1 MKTSVRVMVP
11 IKIVPS
17 MIAAGTSIAEP
28 NTAGGEVA
36 WIAGGTYA
44 IGDLRTSNGSE
55 WRCARAHSGRNTLPE
70 VDAGAGYWNR
80 EGPSDR
86 RAPFDDYSSTKARA
100 TGSIKFVLTPGFING
115 VSVYGPEGAFYSIEV
130 RSAPGGAV
138 IREKHGDLFE
148 QAAGFWELL
157 FSPLPAVE
165 KISLDEIP
173 IAPNAEVT
181 VTVTAPNNGAVA
193 IGDIKV
199 GDWRQLIGDASWGG
213 VEYGARAARK
223 PYTYR
228 EYNPDG
234 TYRQVPRGNARD
246 VNCTV
251 KLDADQA
258 MYADAIL
265 GEIIDVA
272 VPFEASNLPRYG
284 YLNTLGFVSGDI
296 GPDSWGVTS
305 LSLNVKGNI

>member
-1 MKTSVRVMVP
+1 MKTSARVMVP
-11 IKIVPS
+11 VKIVPA
-17 MIAAGTSIAEP
+17 MIAAGTSVAEP
-28 NTAGGEVA
+28 NTANGEVA
-36 WIAGGTYA
+36 WVPSLAYA
-44 IGDLRTSNGSE
+44 VGDLRTSNGSV
-55 WRCARAHSGRNTLPE
+55 WKCARAHSGRTALPE

-80 EGPSDR
+80 NGPTDR
-86 RAPFDDYSSTKARA
+86 QAPFDDYSSTKARS
-100 TGSIKFVLTPGFING
+100 TGEIKFVLTPGFING
-115 VSVYGPEGAFYSIEV
+115 VSVYGPEGAFYSIVV
-130 RSAPGGAV
+130 RNGPGGPI
-138 IREKHGDLFE
+138 IREREGDLFE

-181 VTVTAPNNGAVA
+181 VTITAPSSGAVA

-223 PYTYR
+223 SYTYR

-234 TYRQVPRGNARD
+234 SYRQLPRGSARD
-246 VNCTV
+246 VSCTV

-284 YLNTLGFVSGDI
+284 YLNTLGFVTGDI